1 MKRRSFITGVSAL
14 AVGQLV
20 SGCNNSQELSFKV
33 KLLQDSIPF
42 QLLGE
47 FRKVLKQPVKLK
59 FEPESQL
66 RDLYKRLET
75 WKKQVEETKKPTLW
89 DSIPFIGHGNREIAS
104 LVTLGDDWLE
114 AAIQQKLIQP
124 LKIEEL
130 GGWKELSPRW
140 REIVTRNEKGELD
153 KSGVVWGAPYRWGT
167 TVIAYRRDK
176 FEELGWKPK
185 DWSDLWRTEL
195 RDRISLLDQPREVIG
210 LTLKKM
216 GLSYNETDLSQFANL
231 KKELLALHRQTKLYS
246 SDRYL
251 EPLVLGD
258 TWVAVGWSTD
268 ILSLGESVRDIE
280 AVVPESGTSLWAD
293 LWVQPAGFAKESDP
307 GKTTDSISI
316 YKKWIDFS
324 WQKEAAIS
332 MSLLGDAPS
341 PRLTSI
347 NRANLPK
354 KLGDNKL
361 ILPDTAVMDK
371 SEFLNPISE
380 KLIKEYQVIWEEI
393 RRS

>member
-14 AVGQLV
+14 AAGQLV

-33 KLLQDSIPF
+33 KLLQDSIPV

-66 RDLYKRLET
+66 QDLYKRLGS
-75 WKKQVEETKKPTLW
+75 WKKQVEEKKKPTIW
-89 DSIPFIGHGNREIAS
+89 DSIPFIGHKNSEIAS
-104 LVTLGDDWLE
+104 LVTLGDYWLE
-114 AAIQQKLIQP
+114 GAIQQKLIQP

-130 GGWKELSPRW
+130 AEWKELSPYW
-140 REIVTRNEKGELD
+140 QKLVTRNEKGELD

-195 RDRISLLDQPREVIG
+195 RDRISLLEQPREVIG

-216 GLSYNETDLSQFANL
+216 GLSYNETDLSKVAEL
-231 KKELLALHRQTKLYS
+231 KKELLALHRQAKLYS

-280 AVVPESGTSLWAD
+280 AIVPQSGTSLWAD
-293 LWVQPAGFAKESDP
+293 LWVQPAGFSQQSDS
-307 GKTTDSISI
+307 GKATDSISI
-316 YKKWIDFS
+316 AKQWIDFC

-347 NRANLPK
+347 NRGDLPK
-354 KLGDNKL
+354 KVGDNKL
-361 ILPDTAVMDK
+361 LLPDNSVMDK
-371 SEFLNPISE
+371 SEFLYPMSD
-380 KLIKEYQVIWEEI
+380 KLIKQYQVLWEEI

>member
-1 MKRRSFITGVSAL
+1 MKRRSFMTGVSAL
-14 AVGQLV
+14 AMGQLV
-20 SGCNNSQELSFKV
+20 SGCNNNQKLSLKV
-33 KLLQDSIPF
+33 KLLQDSVPV

-47 FRKVLKQPVKLK
+47 FRKVLQEPINLK

-66 RDLYKRLET
+66 NNLYKSLGN
-75 WKKQVEETKKPTLW
+75 WKKQVEEKKKQSLW
-89 DSIPFIGHGNREIAS
+89 DSIPLIGHKNSEIPS
-104 LVTLGDDWLE
+104 LVTLGDSWLE
-114 AAIQQKLIQP
+114 AAIKQKLIQP

-130 GGWKELSPRW
+130 GGWKELSPVW
-140 REIVTRNEKGELD
+140 RKLVTRNEQGELD
-153 KSGVVWGAPYRWGT
+153 KSGLIWGAPYRWGT

-185 DWSDLWRTEL
+185 DWSDLWRADL
-195 RDRISLLDQPREVIG
+195 RDRISLLDQPREIIG

-216 GLSYNETDLSQFANL
+216 GLSYNQTDLSQIPNL
-231 KKELLALHRQTKLYS
+231 KKELLALHRQAKLYS

-251 EPLVLGD
+251 EPLVLED

-280 AVVPESGTSLWAD
+280 AVVPASGTSLWAD
-293 LWVQPAGFAKESDP
+293 LWVQPTGFPQESNS

-316 YKKWIDFS
+316 SKKWIDFC

-347 NRANLPK
+347 NRGDLPK
-354 KLGDNKL
+354 KVADNKL
-361 ILPDTAVMDK
+361 LLPDTSVMDK
-371 SEFLNPISE
+371 SEFIYPISE
-380 KLIKEYQVIWEEI
+380 KLIKQYQLFWEEI
-393 RRS
+393 RNS